1 VCVCVCQSQNA
12 AFGAQSVM
20 HTKSK
25 LSNSTDYAMISIR
38 ISLSRSLA
46 RAVSLSRARTL
57 SFARA
62 LSRARSLARALS
74 LSLVKCTPHTPACHP
89 GGQGYLVVDARPML
103 AFSLRTTSPHRGPAL
118 LTHKWLF
125 TMEKERVSCARF
137 FPLISAQP
145 LMLAG
150 PFLFSKSGVL
160 NKKRSLAPLS
170 ITSGV
175 RLN

>member
-1 VCVCVCQSQNA
+1 MCVCVCVCQSQNA

-62 LSRARSLARALS
+62 LSRARSLVRALSRARALS
-74 LSLVKCTPHTPACHP
+74 LSSKVYTAHA
-89 GGQGYLVVDARPML
+89 
-103 AFSLRTTSPHRGPAL
+103 
-118 LTHKWLF
+118 
-125 TMEKERVSCARF
+125 RVSPWRAGLPCSRRARNARLLA
-137 FPLISAQP
+137 PNDQSTPRSSTAHPQMALISAQP
-145 LMLAG
+145 LMLAE

-160 NKKRSLAPLS
+160 NKKRSLAPLPF
-170 ITSGV
+170 TSGV
-175 RLN
+175 N